1 MPGKKDLVE
10 AVANSADAM
19 SKAAV
24 ADIVDATLEGIAGML
39 VDGEKLSLPGFGT
52 FSVSQRKARDGRN
65 PATGATIHIP
75 AKKVVKFK
83 PAKALADAVNH

>member
-1 MPGKKDLVE
+1 MAGKKDLVE
-10 AVANSADAM
+10 AVATSADAT

-24 ADIVDATLEGIAGML
+24 ASTVDATLDGIAAIL
-39 VDGEKLSLPGFGT
+39 ANGEKLSLPGFGT
-52 FSVSQRKARDGRN
+52 FTVTERKAREGRN
-65 PATGATIHIP
+65 PATGATIQIA